1 MSSIVFIKNIESKII
16 DTDYKS
22 SILKDEIT
30 SYYWSKKNVILDVL
44 MKENICALKNNEE
57 VIWYSLN
64 ESNIENVTLK
74 ICSIVI

>member
-64 ESNIENVTLK
+64 ESNIENITLK

>member
-1 MSSIVFIKNIESKII
+1 MSLAFINIIEPKII
-16 DTDYKS
+16 DTDYNS

-30 SYYWSKKNVILDVL
+30 SYYWSKKNIILDVL
-44 MKENICALKNNEE
+44 MKENICAIKNNEE
-57 VIWYSLN
+57 VTWYSLN